1 MFQVDAM
8 SRIPVYEQ
16 IVEQMERF
24 VLAGIMNPNDKLPSV
39 RNLSVELAIN
49 PNTIQKAYT
58 ELDRRGVV
66 YSVPGRGS
74 FVATDALEKI
84 GGNKRMKLNEL
95 KELILELKLAGVT
108 YAEVEEC
115 LRTVFS
121 ETEEGECETEGG
133 DFSD

>member
-16 IVEQMERF
+16 IVEQMERY

-49 PNTIQKAYT
+49 PNTIQKAYS

-66 YSVPGRGS
+66 YSVPGKGS
-74 FVATDALEKI
+74 FVSIDALEKI
-84 GGNKRMKLNEL
+84 GGNRRLKL
-95 KELILELKLAGVT
+95 KEMMELMQEMKLAGIT
-108 YAEVEEC
+108 YEEVEEC
-115 LRTVFS
+115 LKIVYADG
-121 ETEEGECETEGG
+121 EEASNRERGNLM
-133 DFSD
+133 